1 MAKRKQKSQR
11 SDMNTTV
18 SSVPSRDEYE
28 NDHTL
33 QKRLLHAKEEL
44 DRLTTRETEV
54 IPGVSR
60 LLSVREV
67 QVIFMLSYRSTLRM
81 IDRLIRP
88 MQGVIKI
95 GRRLYVHAWAV
106 NRLINAVGKCPSCGR
121 PWNDSNNG
129 GN

>member
-11 SDMNTTV
+11 SDRNTPV
-18 SSVPSRDEYE
+18 GSAPSRDEYE
-28 NDHTL
+28 KDHTL
-33 QKRLLHAKEEL
+33 QKRLFHAKEEL

-67 QVIFMLSYRSTLRM
+67 QVIFMLSYRTCLRM

-88 MQGVIKI
+88 MEGVIKI